1 MSGPIPKPEPVFG
14 NVDTARELERLRLL
28 LREDPKA
35 FPAAVDAIIARLSDP
50 RTIAL
55 WQEIKRLAS
64 TASIR

>member
-28 LREDPKA
+28 LREDP